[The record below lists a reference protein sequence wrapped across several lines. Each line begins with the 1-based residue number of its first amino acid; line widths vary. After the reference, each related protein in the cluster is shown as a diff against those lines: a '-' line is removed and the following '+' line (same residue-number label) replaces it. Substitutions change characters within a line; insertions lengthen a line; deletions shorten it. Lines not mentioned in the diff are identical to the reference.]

1 MIVIDKKKMFFRLV
15 HSVSK
20 NLSEH
25 ADKIDDALK
34 GEVEAAINEAKGLS
48 SEADLEEVKAKVA
61 ALSSVSMKIGQ
72 AMYSNAK
79 KDGEGS
85 DSGAGAKE
93 AEYTENKDEKK

>member
-1 MIVIDKKKMFFRLV
+1 MTKLSLYRLV

-20 NLSEH
+20 NLNEH
-25 ADKIDDALK
+25 ADKIDATLK
-34 GEVEAAINEAKGLS
+34 GEIETAINEAKGLS

-61 ALSSVSMKIGQ
+61 TLSNVSMKIGQ

-85 DSGAGAKE
+85 DSGAKE
-93 AEYTENKDEKK
+93 AEFTENKDEKK